1 MIIRAWS
8 RSCLMGV
15 LCNQFVSP
23 VSLGGESTLAAE
35 TRVACLRKVSLMA
48 SINFDHGDR
57 WRGRIKSR
65 SFPPGTGLPLRAQ
78 PRLYSQQVCLRRK
91 HHYRK
96 GARAVRSKW

>member
-1 MIIRAWS
+1 MSIRALS

-15 LCNQFVSP
+15 LCNQLVSP

-48 SINFDHGDR
+48 SINVDHGDR

-65 SFPPGTGLPLRAQ
+65 SFPPGTGLPPRAQ
-78 PRLYSQQVCLRRK
+78 QRLHSQQVYLRRK
-91 HHYRK
+91 HLYRR
-96 GARAVRSKW
+96 GARAAR